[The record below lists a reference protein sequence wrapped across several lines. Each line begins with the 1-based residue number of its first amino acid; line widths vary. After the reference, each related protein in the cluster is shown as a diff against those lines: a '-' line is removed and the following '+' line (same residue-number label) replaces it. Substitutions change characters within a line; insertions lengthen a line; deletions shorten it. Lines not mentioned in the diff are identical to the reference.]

1 MTRLFGT
8 QGFRGIVNKN
18 LTSTVAH
25 NIGLALARY
34 LGGQKTIGIGW
45 DTRQSS
51 EMIGFAFS
59 AGLMAGGCDAY
70 ILGLVPTPLLSYAIP
85 HLKLDGGAMITA
97 SHNPPEY
104 NGIKLWAQDGASF
117 SPEMER
123 EIEKQYFTE
132 TPTQI
137 HWKNCGRLS
146 PADDFRLQYIE
157 GLLDQVDSQR
167 LIAQEFTLAAD
178 CGGGAATMVAP
189 VLLNAIG
196 AQTKELFCDPD
207 GLFTNRLPE
216 PTEKNLIKLI
226 QAVKED
232 KFDLGMAWDGD
243 ADRIIFITEKGR
255 YLTGDRVFALAAYH
269 MLRDLQEKPK
279 RIVTQV
285 ATSDVIFDV
294 AAAVDAEVIETKV
307 GEPFIVAKMKEI
319 NAVIGGEENGGVVYR
334 GWSWTRE
341 GFLTA
346 IMVLELMAIEDK
358 SLEEL
363 DRQFP
368 SYFQVKERIPCSPQ
382 LKGKLLDQIT
392 KITPTDVDYID
403 IDGVKLRYSDGWVLL
418 RPSGT
423 EPVFRI
429 FAEAK
434 TKTRA
439 KALVKQ
445 AHEIVDE
452 AQRELQSD

>member
-8 QGFRGIVNKN
+8 QGFRGIVNKE
-18 LTSTVAH
+18 LTSTVAQ
-25 NIGLALARY
+25 NIGLAVARY
-34 LGGQKTIGIGW
+34 LGQQKTIGIGW

-51 EMIGFAFS
+51 EMIGFAFT
-59 AGLMAGGCDAY
+59 AGLMAGGCDAH

-85 HLKLDGGAMITA
+85 QLKLDGGVMITA

-104 NGIKLWAQDGASF
+104 NGIKLWGKDGASF

-123 EIEKQYFTE
+123 TIEKQYFAE
-132 TPTQI
+132 APPEI
-137 HWKNCGRLS
+137 HWQNCGRLS
-146 PADDFRLQYIE
+146 PAEDFRLQYIE
-157 GLLDQVDSQR
+157 GLLDQIDSQR
-167 LIAQEFTLAAD
+167 LITHQFNLAAD

-189 VLLNAIG
+189 ALLNAIG
-196 AQTKELFCDPD
+196 AQTRELFCDPD

-216 PTEKNLIKLI
+216 PTEKNLTKLI
-226 QAVKED
+226 HTVKED
-232 KFDLGMAWDGD
+232 QLDLGMAWDGD

-279 RIVTQV
+279 QIVTQV

-294 AAAVDAEVIETKV
+294 AAAVDAEVIETRV
-307 GEPFIVAKMKEI
+307 GEPYIVAKMKES

-346 IMVLELMAIEDK
+346 IMILELMAIEGK

-368 SYFQVKERIPCSPQ
+368 SYFQVKDRIPCSPQ
-382 LKGKLLDQIT
+382 LKGKLLQQIS
-392 KITPTDVDYID
+392 KITPTDADCSD

-429 FAEAK
+429 FTEAK

-439 KALVKQ
+439 KNLLKQ
-445 AHEIVDE
+445 AYKIVDE